1 MKTTTKIQA
10 FIMGFNEWEKDVT
23 SSFNEP
29 LINYYDLGRNLGEK
43 LNKRNRK
50 KQDLDAVASK

>member
-1 MKTTTKIQA
+1 
-10 FIMGFNEWEKDVT
+10 MGFNEWEKDVT